1 MFCSLV
7 AQNTYP
13 IVLVHGFMGW
23 GEDEMGGYRYWG
35 GRQDYAQMLRDEG
48 HTVFTVSIGPV
59 SSNWERAVEVYTQL
73 KGGQV
78 DYGKAH
84 AEQFNIIQKP
94 EDKVYNALYPE
105 WDEVHPIHLI
115 GHSMGGQT
123 ARMLQYLLF
132 F

>member
-1 MFCSLV
+1 MFCFLV

-84 AEQFNIIQKP
+84 AEQSILPKNRKKKFI
-94 EDKVYNALYPE
+94 
-105 WDEVHPIHLI
+105 
-115 GHSMGGQT
+115 
-123 ARMLQYLLF
+123 MLF
-132 F
+132 IRNGMKSIRFI